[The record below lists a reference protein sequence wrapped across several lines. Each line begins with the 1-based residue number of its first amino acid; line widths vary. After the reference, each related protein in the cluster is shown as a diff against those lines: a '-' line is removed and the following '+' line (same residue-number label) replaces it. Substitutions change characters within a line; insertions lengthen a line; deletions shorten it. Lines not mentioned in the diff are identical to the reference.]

1 MALSMSRSK
10 EQKTTTGFASA
21 GEDFRNRRL
30 DLNEL
35 LVRRPASTFFLR
47 AAEETDLCGG
57 VRSGDLLVVDR
68 ALEPD
73 FRAGSLVVLK
83 SGGEMLLRV
92 MLRRGGRLWLY
103 SRASRAMEAGSETD
117 LRIFGVVT
125 NVLHPLDSR

>member
-1 MALSMSRSK
+1 MSQR
-10 EQKTTTGFASA
+10 EQQRKTTGFASA
-21 GEDFRNRRL
+21 GEDFRHRRL

-57 VRSGDLLVVDR
+57 VRAGDILVVDR

-73 FRAGSLVVLK
+73 LQAGSLVVV
-83 SGGEMLLRV
+83 SIRGEMLLRLL
-92 MLRRGGRLWLY
+92 LRRRGRLWLY
-103 SRASRAMEAGSETD
+103 SRTSRAAEITSETD
-117 LRIFGVVT
+117 LRIFGVIT

>member
-1 MALSMSRSK
+1 MSQS
-10 EQKTTTGFASA
+10 EQQKTTTGFASA

-57 VRSGDLLVVDR
+57 VRAGDLLVVDR

-73 FRAGSLVVLK
+73 LGAGSLVVVR
-83 SGGEMLLRV
+83 SGGEMLLRLL
-92 MLRRGGRLWLY
+92 LRRGGLLWLY
-103 SRASRAMEAGSETD
+103 SGASRAAEARSETD